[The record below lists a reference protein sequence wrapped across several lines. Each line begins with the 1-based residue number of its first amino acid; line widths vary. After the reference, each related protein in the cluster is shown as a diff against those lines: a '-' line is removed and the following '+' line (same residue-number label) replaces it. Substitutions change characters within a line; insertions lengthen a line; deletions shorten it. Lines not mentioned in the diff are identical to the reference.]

1 MKYNKENIKK
11 GITLH
16 LIDTDKFKTN
26 LIAIFLSTPL
36 TKENVTKNA
45 ILPSILKRGTEK
57 QPTQEEI
64 SKKLEEM
71 YGASF
76 NCGLDKIGDNHI
88 LKFYIEGLNDL
99 YIPQKDEN
107 MLKQSIEMLTD
118 IVFNPVT
125 ENNSFKEEYVKQEK
139 ENIKKIIEAK
149 KDNKAKYAMFR
160 CMEEMYKDEPA
171 GLYKYGYVEDLENI
185 DSNNLYEYYKKL
197 ISECKI
203 DIFIS
208 GNIENINVKEKVE
221 NIDNIKKLNERDAKY
236 CIVETEKRENSED
249 EKLVEESLEVT
260 QGKLIMGY
268 DIMLDDNDIK
278 NKNIKYDAMLYNA
291 LLGGSANSKLFQNV
305 REKASLAYTASSS
318 YYRHKSNIIVNC
330 GIEISNFQKAVDI
343 IKAQIED
350 MKNGKFS
357 EEDIKNI
364 KKGITSSIIAMDD
377 EQDSLIVY
385 FFGQE
390 LSGEEIS
397 LDQYIEKVENVNKEQ
412 IENIAKKIKL
422 NTIYFLKGRD

>member
-45 ILPSILKRGTEK
+45 ILPSILKRGTAK
-57 QPTQEEI
+57 QQTQEEI

-208 GNIENINVKEKVE
+208 GNLENINVKEKVE

>member
-45 ILPSILKRGTEK
+45 ILPSILKRGTAK
-57 QPTQEEI
+57 QQTQEEI

-208 GNIENINVKEKVE
+208 GNLENINVKEKVE
-221 NIDNIKKLNERDAKY
+221 NIENIKKLNERDAKY